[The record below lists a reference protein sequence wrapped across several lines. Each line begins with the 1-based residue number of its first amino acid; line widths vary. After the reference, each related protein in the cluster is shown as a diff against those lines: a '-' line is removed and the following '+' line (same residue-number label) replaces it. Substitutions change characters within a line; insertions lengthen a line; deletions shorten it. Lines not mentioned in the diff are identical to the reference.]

1 MMDKLATVELQPGML
16 KGGIMIKKIAAI
28 VVIATTSAC
37 ATITR
42 GTDQTYVIES
52 DPPGANAALSTGISC
67 TTPCS
72 LRLKRRQSMTVDI
85 TRKGYE
91 PVRATVTS
99 GVSGGGGAAMAG
111 NVLVGGIIG
120 AVIDGTNGSMNDLR
134 PNPLRVSLV
143 RLGSGSTSS
152 SMTDVDPAT
161 GPRRV
166 RAKTASGYCLDVPRG
181 YIGTGAE
188 NSPVVTS
195 AMPRCDQL
203 AAPDDSSA
211 LRRSH

>member
-1 MMDKLATVELQPGML
+1 
-16 KGGIMIKKIAAI
+16 MIKRLAA
-28 VVIATTSAC
+28 VAVFAATLPAC

-42 GTDQTYVIES
+42 GTDETYVIETN
-52 DPPGANAALSTGISC
+52 PPGATAALSTGISC

-85 TRKGYE
+85 TRQGYE

-120 AVIDGTNGSMNDLR
+120 AVIDGTNGSMNELR
-134 PNPLRVSLV
+134 PNPLKVDLV
-143 RLGSGSTSS
+143 KLASGPTSS
-152 SMTDVDPAT
+152 PIAGLDPT
-161 GPRRV
+161 NGPRKIRS
-166 RAKTASGYCLDVPRG
+166 KTASGYCLDVPRG
-181 YIGTGAE
+181 YMGTGAE

-203 AAPDDSSA
+203 SA
-211 LRRSH
+211 H